1 MLPADSLDRRAR
13 QTFVASFA
21 LHPPPSGD
29 VGSQAVMKEDLSA
42 AAAVMDACVD
52 LCDGLQQCLALEVQQ
67 ANPKPSSVQEEEEE
81 EEENKNSQTTMRVMT
96 MWKIPTTVFECAAQ
110 GLCPALL
117 VCCRSAAADDYE
129 IAQTRKR
136 VREMGATERCRR
148 MPPRTLPPCRLPR
161 RVTKEREMELEGDL
175 DVDDDGQAQPLV
187 LDVQVQG

>member
-1 MLPADSLDRRAR
+1 MLPAGSLDRRAR

-21 LHPPPSGD
+21 LRPPPSVD
-29 VGSQAVMKEDLSA
+29 VGSQAVMKEDQSAA
-42 AAAVMDACVD
+42 AAAVMDPFVD

-81 EEENKNSQTTMRVMT
+81 ENKNSRTTMTVMT
-96 MWKIPTTVFECAAQ
+96 MSKIPTTVFERAAEC
-110 GLCPALL
+110 LCPALL
-117 VCCRSAAADDYE
+117 VCCRSAAADDCE

-148 MPPRTLPPCRLPR
+148 MPPHPLPPCRLPL

-175 DVDDDGQAQPLV
+175 DVDNDGQAQPCV

>member
-1 MLPADSLDRRAR
+1 
-13 QTFVASFA
+13 
-21 LHPPPSGD
+21 
-29 VGSQAVMKEDLSA
+29 MKEDQSA
-42 AAAVMDACVD
+42 AAAVVDACVD

-81 EEENKNSQTTMRVMT
+81 NKNSRTTMRVMT
-96 MWKIPTTVFECAAQ
+96 MSKIPTTVFECAAE

-117 VCCRSAAADDYE
+117 VCCRSAAADDCE

-148 MPPRTLPPCRLPR
+148 MPPHPLPPCRLPR

-175 DVDDDGQAQPLV
+175 DVDNDGQAQPLV